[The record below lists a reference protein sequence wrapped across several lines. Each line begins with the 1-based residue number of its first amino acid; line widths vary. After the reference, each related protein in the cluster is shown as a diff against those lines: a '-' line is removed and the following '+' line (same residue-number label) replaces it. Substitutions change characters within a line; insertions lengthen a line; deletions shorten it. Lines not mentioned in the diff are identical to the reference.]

1 MTIEE
6 KKTRISQLRRGKKNF
21 EQSVFLS
28 IAAACFVVYEIYQ
41 AATSNDRPEWYFY
54 LFMGA
59 VTAAMAGIAFW
70 NYRKSKKASAEVE
83 KLIAEIKAENPGE
96 QIPQDTD
103 QRRFF

>member
-21 EQSVFLS
+21 EQSMFLS

-41 AATSNDRPEWYFY
+41 AASKDSPAWYFY

-83 KLIAEIKAENPGE
+83 RLTAEIKAENPEE
-96 QIPQDTD
+96 QIPPDTD

>member
-21 EQSVFLS
+21 EQSIFLC
-28 IAAACFVVYEIYQ
+28 IAAACFVIYEIYQ
-41 AATSNDRPEWYFY
+41 AATKDSPDWYFY

-59 VTAAMAGIAFW
+59 ITAAMAGIAFW
-70 NYRKSKKASAEVE
+70 NYRKSQKASAEIK
-83 KLIAEIKAENPGE
+83 KLIEEIKTENPEE
-96 QIPQDTD
+96 QIPEDTD

>member
-6 KKTRISQLRRGKKNF
+6 KKARISQLRRGKKNF

-41 AATSNDRPEWYFY
+41 AATKDSPDWYFY

-59 VTAAMAGIAFW
+59 ITAALAIIAFL
-70 NYRKSKKASAEVE
+70 NYRKSGKASAEIE
-83 KLIAEIKAENPGE
+83 KIITEIKAENPE
-96 QIPQDTD
+96 EHIPEDTD